1 MTTAADTPD
10 PSEGSSA
17 FQDLT
22 GTLLI
27 AMPGLGDPRFDKSVV
42 YLCAHADDGAMGLI
56 INKPT
61 SDITVRKL
69 LEQLD
74 IPLEADVRGQRV
86 HFGGP
91 VEQGRGFVLH
101 SPDYT
106 PGTATMTIDDSF
118 CMTATVDILKGI
130 AAGQGPSQRLVA
142 LGYAGWSPGQLE
154 TEIGNNSWLTCPATP
169 DLVFATPDQD
179 KWQAAMTALGIS
191 PLLLS
196 EEAGHA

>member
-169 DLVFATPDQD
+169 DLVFGTPDQD